1 MWWFPQE
8 ILAWTPPRHLFSR
21 YKIKLVQIS
30 VRKIKATHTASDTPI
45 DVVFQVLNIPT
56 KINKGSVEIVAPVE
70 LIRKG
75 DRVGSSEAALLSK
88 LGIRPFS
95 YGLVI
100 TGVYDAGSVFS
111 PEVLDLIDQDLI
123 DKFATGVSMVASL
136 SLALSYPTLAAAPH
150 LFINGYKNVL
160 AVAVELADYSY
171 PHADQIKEYLK
182 VNPKTFNYLTV

>member
-1 MWWFPQE
+1 MWWSPQE

-30 VRKIKATHTASDTPI
+30 VRKIKAIHTASDTPI

-75 DRVGSSEAALLSK
+75 DRVGSSEAALLS
-88 LGIRPFS
+88 IRPFS

-111 PEVLDLIDQDLI
+111 PEVLDLFVPLPRGRQ
-123 DKFATGVSMVASL
+123 
-136 SLALSYPTLAAAPH
+136 
-150 LFINGYKNVL
+150 
-160 AVAVELADYSY
+160 
-171 PHADQIKEYLK
+171 
-182 VNPKTFNYLTV
+182 